1 MLFIM
6 NVGQR
11 TNRPEG
17 WVRTNR
23 DSVRIVY
30 IWVRNVWVRT
40 YRGYETTGY
49 RYEVLKY
56 CFNGGITFLAETLSF
71 IHFIKSQ
78 IEQIEH
84 LLSVTCSFQR
94 PQ

>member
-6 NVGQR
+6 NVGQG

-40 YRGYETTGY
+40 CRGYETTGY
-49 RYEVLKY
+49 RFACHIIVNDNLTTVHVVEVGDML
-56 CFNGGITFLAETLSF
+56 
-71 IHFIKSQ
+71 
-78 IEQIEH
+78 
-84 LLSVTCSFQR
+84 
-94 PQ
+94 

>member
-6 NVGQR
+6 NVGQG

-40 YRGYETTGY
+40 CRGYETTGY
-49 RYEVLKY
+49 RYMQ
-56 CFNGGITFLAETLSF
+56 LSLWSNILWF
-71 IHFIKSQ
+71 KMAYKRDDRANTKQ
-78 IEQIEH
+78 N
-84 LLSVTCSFQR
+84 
-94 PQ
+94 

>member
-1 MLFIM
+1 MHFKMLFIM
-6 NVGQR
+6 NVGQG

-40 YRGYETTGY
+40 CRGYETTGY
-49 RYEVLKY
+49 PRDNATASYY
-56 CFNGGITFLAETLSF
+56 
-71 IHFIKSQ
+71 
-78 IEQIEH
+78 
-84 LLSVTCSFQR
+84 
-94 PQ
+94 